1 MSLQPRLVFEIP
13 QETRRVACAAFPHGT
28 FCLAV
33 ADALGPLYTDAEFAD
48 LFPTRGQPAEA
59 PARLALVT
67 VLQFVEN
74 LSDRAA
80 AEAVRGRLDWKYLLG
95 LELTD
100 PGFDHTVLSEFR
112 TRLTAGEAAQRLL
125 DTLLTQL
132 QEQDLLKARGRQR
145 TDSTHVLGAVR
156 TLNRLERVGETLRA
170 ALNAVATAA
179 PEWLR
184 TLAPPSWYERYGP
197 RVENYR
203 LPKAESARQALAA
216 EIGADGQ
223 TLLDAIAALKDGNG
237 LGDLPAVQTLR
248 RVWEEQYQQ
257 VEGAIAW
264 RAVADMPAPATLID
278 SPYDP
283 EVRYSVKRGESW
295 VGYKIDQ
302 TETCDVA
309 APRVIVNVETTAATV
324 PDDTMLP
331 RVHTALARR
340 GLLPGE
346 HLVDQGYTCA
356 AALLDSA
363 RHGVRLIGP
372 VADDNS
378 WQARAAA
385 GFDKAHFH
393 IDWDRQVVTCPAGR
407 QSHSWLP
414 KTGSSGVVAE
424 ARFAAHDCTPCPH
437 RAQCTTAKTEPRAI
451 ALQPREQYEAIQDA
465 RQYQT
470 TAAFRTEYQTRAG
483 VESTHAQAIRRCDLR
498 HCRYIGL
505 AKTALQH
512 VVTVIAVNLV
522 RVIDWLA
529 GTPIA
534 PTRCSRFAAL
544 QGAA

>member
-1 MSLQPRLVFEIP
+1 M
-13 QETRRVACAAFPHGT
+13 
-28 FCLAV
+28 
-33 ADALGPLYTDAEFAD
+33 
-48 LFPTRGQPAEA
+48 
-59 PARLALVT
+59 
-67 VLQFVEN
+67 
-74 LSDRAA
+74 
-80 AEAVRGRLDWKYLLG
+80 
-95 LELTD
+95 
-100 PGFDHTVLSEFR
+100 
-112 TRLTAGEAAQRLL
+112 
-125 DTLLTQL
+125 
-132 QEQDLLKARGRQR
+132 
-145 TDSTHVLGAVR
+145 
-156 TLNRLERVGETLRA
+156 
-170 ALNAVATAA
+170 
-179 PEWLR
+179 
-184 TLAPPSWYERYGP
+184 
-197 RVENYR
+197 
-203 LPKAESARQALAA
+203 
-216 EIGADGQ
+216 
-223 TLLDAIAALKDGNG
+223 
-237 LGDLPAVQTLR
+237 
-248 RVWEEQYQQ
+248 
-257 VEGAIAW
+257 
-264 RAVADMPAPATLID
+264 
-278 SPYDP
+278 
-283 EVRYSVKRGESW
+283 RYSVKRGESW
-295 VGYKIDQ
+295 VGYKIHQ

-331 RVHTALARR
+331 RVQTALARR
-340 GLLPGE
+340 GLLPAE
-346 HLVDQGYTCA
+346 HFVDAGYTCA
-356 AALLDSA
+356 VALLDSA

-407 QSHSWLP
+407 PSHSWLP

-437 RAQCTTAKTEPRAI
+437 RAQCTKAKTEPRAI

-470 TAAFRTEYQTRAG
+470 TAAFRAEYQARAG

-512 VVTVIAVNLV
+512 VVTAIAVNLV
-522 RVIDWLA
+522 RVVDWLA